1 MKSSLI
7 FATDE
12 GKPLPPPSSAAGRA
26 PQLKPAVPT
35 RCTGKVFSLLLYYII
50 LFSVANTLRLTRACS
65 EVLF

>member
-1 MKSSLI
+1 MKCSLI

-12 GKPLPPPSSAAGRA
+12 GKTLPPPSSAVGQV
-26 PQLKPAVPT
+26 PQLKPSVPIG
-35 RCTGKVFSLLLYYII
+35 CTGKVFSLLLYYII